1 MTATLLIGIFLGILV
16 SSFIISPMWYSRLN
30 LGKSLGKFG
39 KYRIYKKVVNYGFYS
54 KTFYF
59 AKIYVGKFLGFRSI
73 WITYKGSMND
83 SLFEDYNILQTE
95 IKNTWKIYK
104 NYEYPFIEKFSDVL
118 INFEYEEKSTKIK
131 LLGQRELRE

>member
-1 MTATLLIGIFLGILV
+1 MMTTLIGIFLGILV
-16 SSFIISPMWYSRLN
+16 SSFIILSMWYSRLN
-30 LGKSLGKFG
+30 LGRSLGEFG

-73 WITYKGSMND
+73 WITYKGSMNND
-83 SLFEDYNILQTE
+83 SLFEDYNLLQAE

-104 NYEYPFIEKFSDVL
+104 NYKYPFIEKFSDAL
-118 INFEYEEKSTKIK
+118 INYEYEEKSTKIK
-131 LLGQRELRE
+131 LLGQKELRE